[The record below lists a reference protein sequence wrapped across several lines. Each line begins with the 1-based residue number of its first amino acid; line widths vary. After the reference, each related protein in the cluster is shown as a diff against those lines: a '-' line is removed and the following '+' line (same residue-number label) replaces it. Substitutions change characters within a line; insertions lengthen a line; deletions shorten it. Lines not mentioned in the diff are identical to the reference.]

1 MDCISQKNKNIDV
14 EMETSTK
21 EDKLIFFGIT
31 FATLAASTYIIN
43 YLNPIAG
50 FGFEH
55 IFTITA
61 LLAGII
67 TILKFGFA
75 KTSEIYRNANAYQ
88 ISGIIWSALAAMK
101 WLKYFNKDNF
111 DWIIASLFTIV
122 AIINWISFLKKSDK

>member
-1 MDCISQKNKNIDV
+1 
-14 EMETSTK
+14 METSTK

-43 YLNPIAG
+43 YLNPITG

-55 IFTITA
+55 IFILTA

-67 TILKFGFA
+67 TMLKFGFG
-75 KTSEIYRNANAYQ
+75 KVSEKYRNANAYQ
-88 ISGIIWSALAAMK
+88 ISGIIWSVLAMMK

-122 AIINWISFLKKSDK
+122 AIVNWVSYFKKSKK